1 MKNNKG
7 FTLLEIIVVVFI
19 LSLLAAIVAPKIMG
33 RTDDARIAEAKIQIK
48 NFETALRLF
57 KLDNGFYPD
66 TEQGLAALVE
76 RPIAGQ
82 IPQKY
87 REGGYLEQKKIP
99 LDPWGNP
106 YIITIDL
113 NNDEKAR
120 DAFYRQIAVSA
131 DLTDGNT
138 PKRGLNGL
146 LPKLVGT
153 ETYYEANNAV
163 MVWSA
168 GPDKMVDPAQPANAG
183 VNRDNILSWK

>member
-48 NFETALRLF
+48 NFETALKLF
-57 KLDNGFYPD
+57 RLDNGFYPG

-76 RPIAGQ
+76 RPISGQ

-106 YIITIDL
+106 YMYISPGINGDFDIIS
-113 NNDEKAR
+113 
-120 DAFYRQIAVSA
+120 YGA
-131 DLTDGNT
+131 DG
-138 PKRGLNGL
+138 KEGGEG
-146 LPKLVGT
+146 K
-153 ETYYEANNAV
+153 NA
-163 MVWSA
+163 
-168 GPDKMVDPAQPANAG
+168 DIK
-183 VNRDNILSWK
+183 SWDIQ